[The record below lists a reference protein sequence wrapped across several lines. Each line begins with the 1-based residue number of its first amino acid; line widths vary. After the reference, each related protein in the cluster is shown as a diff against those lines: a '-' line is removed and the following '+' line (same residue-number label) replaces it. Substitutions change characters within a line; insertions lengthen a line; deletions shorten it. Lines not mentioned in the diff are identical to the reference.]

1 MTGTTKLYLVMSGIV
16 LVVLTA
22 SHWFTYNKGGN
33 DREAE
38 MLVAYATA
46 KPKINTVRT
55 VEYLEKPK
63 HRDSRVAGLTP
74 DPRVDSLIHLLDVR
88 NELQDSV
95 IALLDQNN
103 ADKDSLIRELSSKAS
118 TTFTNPELGVLK
130 VEYLPLDRLFTI
142 DHQPP
147 PAKIER
153 VTVTIER
160 PVLVRETFLEKL
172 PTYAL
177 VAASSA
183 LVTIWTMKLAQ

>member
-1 MTGTTKLYLVMSGIV
+1 MTGATKLYLVMSGIV

-46 KPKINTVRT
+46 KPKIDTMRT
-55 VEYLEKPK
+55 VEYVDRPVYRERKVP
-63 HRDSRVAGLTP
+63 VFVP
-74 DPRVDSLIHLLDVR
+74 DPRADSL
-88 NELQDSV
+88 
-95 IALLDQNN
+95 IALLDQRN
-103 ADKDSLIRELSSKAS
+103 ADKDSLIRALSSKAS
-118 TTFTNPELGVLK
+118 TTFTGPELGVLK

-160 PVLVRETFLEKL
+160 PVLVKETFLERL

-183 LVTIWTMKLAQ
+183 LVTIWTIKAVQ